1 MEYIF
6 YRRAG
11 LSGFLSLFSPSQ
23 LITIDFRIFLITSA
37 VLSQTDKFHRFE
49 PSSIFCFAGLKFF
62 LIFPPPDK
70 ITENEALLAGN
81 LLIKSVTFF
90 SRPLFRAIWNIG
102 TIDLY
107 SV

>member
-23 LITIDFRIFLITSA
+23 LISIDFRIFLITSA

-49 PSSIFCFAGLKFF
+49 PSSISQVF